1 METIGPDCTQII
13 MDYKKSFDIVF
24 KQQKKIIDIL
34 KFNNINYGE
43 YGYYSKKFRTNRT
56 LIDLD
61 LYYEDFKELF
71 KNCYKDT
78 PKIINFTLN
87 AYGPGHRNNHKIFQL
102 DLRTDDDSMLYEY
115 RVISLHKDKN
125 DELLIKLYNKK
136 YDYDFLDRM
145 KQLHISQII
154 EDELHPMDLANSNY
168 NTPILNYM
176 EEDSDLDVLLI

>member
-13 MDYKKSFDIVF
+13 MDYKKSFDFVF
-24 KQQKKIIDIL
+24 KQQKNVIDIL
-34 KFNNINYGE
+34 RYKWVSN
-43 YGYYSKKFRTNRT
+43 RNRT
-56 LIDLD
+56 LVDLD

-145 KQLHISQII
+145 KQKCLEINKLQL
-154 EDELHPMDLANSNY
+154 EDEIHPMDLANSNY
-168 NTPILNYM
+168 NTPILNSM

>member
-13 MDYKKSFDIVF
+13 MDYKKSFDFVF
-24 KQQKKIIDIL
+24 KQQKNVIDIL
-34 KFNNINYGE
+34 RYKWVSN
-43 YGYYSKKFRTNRT
+43 RNRT
-56 LIDLD
+56 LVDLD

-136 YDYDFLDRM
+136 YDYDILDRM
-145 KQLHISQII
+145 KQLII